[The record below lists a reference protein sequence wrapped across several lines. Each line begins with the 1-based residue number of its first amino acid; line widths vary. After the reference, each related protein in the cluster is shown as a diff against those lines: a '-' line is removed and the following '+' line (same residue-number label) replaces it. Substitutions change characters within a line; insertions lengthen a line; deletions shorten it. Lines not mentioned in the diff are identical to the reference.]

1 MATDLIDLAGHEQVA
16 FCTDP
21 DTGLRAIIALHD
33 TSLGPGLGGTRFH
46 PYASTD
52 QAAGRRAAPVARH
65 DEQERRRRP
74 RPRWRQG
81 GHHR

>member
-46 PYASTD
+46 PSPPPTRHWPTSCASP
-52 QAAGRRAAPVARH
+52 AP
-65 DEQERRRRP
+65 
-74 RPRWRQG
+74 
-81 GHHR
+81 